1 MVRSLSAGGAEAQRP
16 APAASVPTR
25 RGGGGDLKILMWDAP
40 TMLNPH
46 FGRGLR
52 DLTASRLFYEPL
64 AAPQGDGTFRA
75 TGWVED
81 LLPGDGAFSG
91 PDGGCVT
98 WYLYSEQSYET
109 FTTMAC
115 PHFSGPA
122 KVQINEVVE
131 SEHPITRASLGTF
144 WA

>member
-1 MVRSLSAGGAEAQRP
+1 MKSVVRAAATIAVGCALLPVTAAPSQAAPSQAAPSVRADCLTASEAH
-16 APAASVPTR
+16 A
-25 RGGGGDLKILMWDAP
+25 
-40 TMLNPH
+40 
-46 FGRGLR
+46 FGRGEI
-52 DLTASRLFYEPL
+52 SVC
-64 AAPQGDGTFRA
+64 PQGDGTYRA
-75 TGWVED
+75 VGWVED

-98 WYLYSEQSYET
+98 WYLYAAKPWPET

-122 KVQINEVVE
+122 KVQINEVVK
-131 SEHPITRASLGTF
+131 PTAPLTKAVLGTY